1 MYALILTSLIYLS
14 HFAPWVI
21 SRPFL
26 VLPILSVLALA
37 ASRRADRALM
47 IVIVASLFVSFSSS
61 LSVSLVS
68 YGFPS
73 SSVKAIYGRVVQDSA
88 QKTGRMSGYRLSLSA
103 AEDGKGSV
111 TTARGS
117 IYVLSEQSDLFSG
130 DEVRVSGYV
139 SGDIFIG
146 TTMLLHRPWSADA
159 RRAMILWVRDR
170 LRSGNAGELSMRL
183 LLGAGED
190 GVYGLAEDARL
201 SGLSHVLALSGMH
214 LTILASVLSLP
225 LSLLPWKRGR
235 RVVIDSFLLFFSFLS
250 GWRPSLVRAFI
261 FRLLLERRIR
271 LDEAFAL
278 SALALFSAFPEAVVD
293 LGAEYSFI
301 SLGAIF
307 LLSVPFDRGIRSILP
322 IPPSLSASAAA
333 SLSALLFSIP
343 LTLSVF
349 GAYQLGAII
358 TSLPVTL
365 MISLYMGLSLAVL
378 AIPPLLPILD
388 LPYAILQWLF
398 SASASFPMLSGWTG
412 YAVLVVSS
420 IVLLSSGLLSS
431 RHVEPELQQHKRDHG
446 GSFLP

>member
-26 VLPILSVLALA
+26 VLSILSVLALA

-61 LSVSLVS
+61 LSVSFVS
-68 YGFPS
+68 YGFPA

-88 QKTGRMSGYRLSLSA
+88 QKTGRMSGYRLSLMA

-117 IYVLSEQSDLFSG
+117 IYVLSEQSDLFTG

-139 SGDIFIG
+139 SGEIFIG
-146 TTMLLHRPWSADA
+146 TSTLLYRPWSAEV

-170 LRSGNAGELSMRL
+170 LRSGNAGELAMRL

-190 GVYGLAEDARL
+190 GLYGLAEDARL

-214 LTILASVLSLP
+214 LTILASVLSFP

-235 RVVIDSFLLFFSFLS
+235 LVVIDSFLLFFSFLS

-261 FRLLLERRIR
+261 FRLLLEYMHMI
-271 LDEAFAL
+271 
-278 SALALFSAFPEAVVD
+278 
-293 LGAEYSFI
+293 
-301 SLGAIF
+301 
-307 LLSVPFDRGIRSILP
+307 
-322 IPPSLSASAAA
+322 
-333 SLSALLFSIP
+333 SIP
-343 LTLSVF
+343 F
-349 GAYQLGAII
+349 QCN
-358 TSLPVTL
+358 
-365 MISLYMGLSLAVL
+365 
-378 AIPPLLPILD
+378 
-388 LPYAILQWLF
+388 
-398 SASASFPMLSGWTG
+398 
-412 YAVLVVSS
+412 
-420 IVLLSSGLLSS
+420 
-431 RHVEPELQQHKRDHG
+431 
-446 GSFLP
+446 FLEQ